1 MDEFFETLTLIQT
14 RTITQFPIVI
24 FGKDFYKDMYE
35 AIEDM
40 AEKGT
45 INKEDLDLVLFTDD
59 IDEAM
64 DHISQYITTNY
75 KIKNAIAFPGFFKK
89 DE

>member
-1 MDEFFETLTLIQT
+1 VQT
-14 RTITQFPIVI
+14 KTITEFPIVI
-24 FGKDFYKDMYE
+24 FGKEFYADLMV

-45 INKEDLDLVLFTDD
+45 ISQEDLDLVLLTDD

-64 DHISQYITTNY
+64 NHISKYITSNY
-75 KIKNAIAFPGFFKK
+75 EIKKRRRIPWLFEKS
-89 DE
+89 

>member
-1 MDEFFETLTLIQT
+1 M
-14 RTITQFPIVI
+14 V
-24 FGKDFYKDMYE
+24 

-45 INKEDLDLVLFTDD
+45 ISPEDLDLVLLTDD

-64 DHISQYITTNY
+64 DHISKYITTNY
-75 KIKNAIAFPGFFKK
+75 KIKRRRRLPWLFEKK
-89 DE
+89 